1 MVQVDGADIAKR
13 FNVINVFSNDLEET
27 LSRHAPCA
35 GDDGS
40 H

>member
-13 FNVINVFSNDLEET
+13 FNVINVFPNDLEEP
-27 LSRHAPCA
+27 LSRLAPCG
-35 GDDGS
+35 GDNGS